1 MIDPFPFDVS
11 FASADIGGPSAG
23 LMWALGLYDLLT
35 PEDLTAGRTIA
46 GTGMIAP
53 DGKVYPIG
61 GIADKVIAAQ
71 RAGATMF
78 LAPKSNMQDLVG
90 VDTGAMQVI
99 PVGTFDQALAALRQG
114 TSTP

>member
-1 MIDPFPFDVS
+1 
-11 FASADIGGPSAG
+11 
-23 LMWALGLYDLLT
+23 
-35 PEDLTAGRTIA
+35 
-46 GTGMIAP
+46 
-53 DGKVYPIG
+53 
-61 GIADKVIAAQ
+61 
-71 RAGATMF
+71 MF